1 MLDPFVI
8 QARVRFARGGARHFG
23 ASQRDANA
31 SIRDDKEGWLRYSR
45 HMTNPVLVEVT
56 RGPLVESIH
65 RGAVAV
71 ADARGGLRLSLG
83 NVERP
88 IFPRSALKPIQAV
101 PLIETG
107 AADAFAVSDQEL
119 ALACASHSGE
129 PQHTERSASWQRRIG
144 CSDA

>member
-8 QARVRFARGGARHFG
+8 QARVRFARGGARH
-23 ASQRDANA
+23 QRDANA
-31 SIRDDKEGWLRYSR
+31 SIWDDKEGWLRYSR

-71 ADARGGLRLSLG
+71 ADAQGALRLSLG
-83 NVERP
+83 NFERP

-107 AADAFAVSDQEL
+107 AADAFA
-119 ALACASHSGE
+119 
-129 PQHTERSASWQRRIG
+129 
-144 CSDA
+144 